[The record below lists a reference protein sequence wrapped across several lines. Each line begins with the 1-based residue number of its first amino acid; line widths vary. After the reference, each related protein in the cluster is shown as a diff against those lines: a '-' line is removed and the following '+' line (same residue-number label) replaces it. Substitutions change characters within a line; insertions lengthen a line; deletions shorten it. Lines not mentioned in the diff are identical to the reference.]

1 MTSLHTPKVWVHRS
15 GVGPRSKPIGETLL
29 IGRGDH
35 CDLVLDDET
44 VSNDHLEVAR
54 RGTTY
59 LVVDLGSSN
68 GTLLNGRA
76 LDKPMRLNPGDV
88 LQVGPFRLEADLPKT
103 VRTRPRK
110 AIPVD
115 LSEEEREVARALV
128 ALYREEGTFAARP
141 ATKKEIAERLHV
153 SESTAQRRLR
163 SLAGKLGITEAP
175 RGERARR
182 IADRV
187 IALGLDQ
194 R

>member
-1 MTSLHTPKVWVHRS
+1 MTSAQTAKIWVHRT
-15 GVGPRSKPIGETLL
+15 GVGPRSKPIGDSLL

-44 VSNDHLEVAR
+44 VSNDHLEVTR
-54 RGTTY
+54 RGSTY
-59 LVVDLGSSN
+59 LVADLGSSN

-110 AIPVD
+110 AIAVD
-115 LSEEEREVARALV
+115 LTEEEREIAGALV
-128 ALYREEGTFAARP
+128 ALYREEETFAARP
-141 ATKKEIAERLHV
+141 ATKKEIAERLHI

-163 SLAGKLGITEAP
+163 SLARKLEVHDAP
-175 RGERARR
+175 RGDRARQ